1 MMSLRSKLSTRQIPE
16 GFFGLKSKYSRLRVV
31 KVSVDCYWLNK
42 QDDLTK
48 VKDNLLSSRF
58 NIQVF
63 LSFSSCL
70 IGFLGF

>member
-16 GFFGLKSKYSRLRVV
+16 GFFGLKSKYSRLRV
-31 KVSVDCYWLNK
+31 KVSVDYYWLNK